1 MAKKARRKLDE
12 DEEYKGFRFPEFD
25 EGKFLAHEF
34 EQSIAGGLSIGMAI
48 VLGFACWFVDRVAPV
63 FVAPLVGSAGL
74 ILSPF
79 LIQRLRP
86 LSAEYTRGEWAG
98 LIAMELF
105 GWLGIWFLLV
115 DVLPS

>member
-1 MAKKARRKLDE
+1 MAKKARRKLEE

-25 EGKFLAHEF
+25 EKKFLAHEF
-34 EQSIAGGLSIGMAI
+34 EQSIAGAIAI
-48 VLGFACWFVDRVAPV
+48 VLAIGLGFACWALDRVAPV
-63 FVAPLVGSAGL
+63 FVAPLVGVAGL
-74 ILSPF
+74 AVSPL

-115 DVLPS
+115 DVFAI